1 MVSLDDYNM
10 GCRIGKGAF
19 GKVYICRD
27 MKNRKCAI
35 KMIKDEDRFRKA
47 ALKEIK
53 FLKKLNS
60 NKIVNEEYEKTY
72 SNKSYIVDFYG
83 EFIENNIQYLVF
95 EYLDIDLYKYYLD
108 NELSFEDICKIG
120 YQVINGIEFF
130 HNLNIIHADL
140 KPENIMISKK
150 TKDIKIIDFGSAIE
164 DLYPKKSEVYIQ
176 SRYYRAPEVLY
187 GVNYGKEID
196 IWSFGCI
203 IYELFFRNPLF
214 PGKNIKDMIFLI
226 SGFIDI
232 PYNLNYYSN
241 TKVFSDC
248 FKKELEYNNCGVDSD
263 SDVDLGC
270 ENEYYTFKYCS
281 NTANKKYRLPG
292 YNFKYIL
299 NYKLRPKC
307 KHYQKK
313 NFIDMLS
320 SIIRY
325 DYFNRP
331 KAKDIKNAN
340 IFLEYKLGF

>member
-53 FLKKLNS
+53 FLKKLKS
-60 NKIVNEEYEKTY
+60 NKIVNEEYEKTD

-83 EFIENNIQYLVF
+83 EFIEDNIQYILF

-108 NELSFEDICKIG
+108 NDLSFEDICKIG
-120 YQVINGIEFF
+120 FQIINGIEFF

-196 IWSFGCI
+196 IWSFACI
-203 IYELFFRNPLF
+203 IYELFFKDPLF
-214 PGKNIKDMIFLI
+214 PGKNTKDMIFII
-226 SGFIDI
+226 SGYIDI
-232 PYNLNYYSN
+232 PYDLNYYRD
-241 TKVFSDC
+241 TKVFSES
-248 FKKELEYNNCGVDSD
+248 FKKELEYTNCGVDSD

-270 ENEYYTFKYCS
+270 DNEHYTFKYCS
-281 NTANKKYRLPG
+281 NTSNRRYRLPG

-299 NYKLRPKC
+299 NYKLRPIC
-307 KHYQKK
+307 RYYEKK
-313 NFIDMLS
+313 KFIDMIS

-325 DYFNRP
+325 DYSNRP
-331 KAKDIKNAN
+331 KAKDIKNAD

>member
-1 MVSLDDYNM
+1 MTSLNDYNM
-10 GCRIGKGAF
+10 GRTVGKGAF
-19 GKVYICRD
+19 GRVYSGRD
-27 MKNRKCAI
+27 KKNRRCAI
-35 KMIKDEDRFRKA
+35 KKIRDEDRFRKA

-53 FLKKLNS
+53 FLKKLKS
-60 NKIVNEEYEKTY
+60 NIKVDESYEKTD

-83 EFIENNIQYLVF
+83 EFKEDNIQYIVF
-95 EYLDIDLYKYYLD
+95 EYLEIDLYKYYSD
-108 NELSFEDICKIG
+108 NELSFADICKIG
-120 YQVINGIEFF
+120 FQIINGIEFF

-150 TKDIKIIDFGSAIE
+150 TKEVKIIDFGSAIE
-164 DLYPKKSEVYIQ
+164 DSYPKKSEFYIQ
-176 SRYYRAPEVLY
+176 SRYYRSPEVLY

-196 IWSFGCI
+196 IWSFACI
-203 IYELFFRNPLF
+203 IYELFFKDPLF
-214 PGKNIKDMIFLI
+214 PGKNTKDMIFII
-226 SGFIDI
+226 SGYIDI
-232 PYNLNYYSN
+232 PYDLDYYRD
-241 TKVFSDC
+241 TKVFSEC

-281 NTANKKYRLPG
+281 NTSNKKYRLPG

-307 KHYQKK
+307 KEYEKK
-313 NFIDMLS
+313 NFIELLS

-331 KAKDIKNAN
+331 KAKDIKNAE